1 MAEQVNIKEQIK
13 LLVFLQDIDAKIYA
27 LRRDKDEL
35 PQEIA
40 GLQKSFEEK
49 KAELHKLE
57 EKAKALTVKRKEREL
72 ELSSKEENIKKL
84 TGQLSSLKTNKE
96 YKVMLEQIVSIKTD
110 NSVLEEEILKMMDE
124 QDTTKENAVLEKAHL
139 SEEEKKFL
147 EEKKKVEE
155 RMQELEFSINDLT
168 AKGKQIIPSID
179 KRIYAVYEKILK
191 ALHGLALVKV
201 ENYSCKGCFM
211 AVTSQVVNE
220 IKMQEKLVICGSCAR
235 ILYLEEDL

>member
-1 MAEQVNIKEQIK
+1 
-13 LLVFLQDIDAKIYA
+13 
-27 LRRDKDEL
+27 
-35 PQEIA
+35 
-40 GLQKSFEEK
+40 
-49 KAELHKLE
+49 
-57 EKAKALTVKRKEREL
+57 
-72 ELSSKEENIKKL
+72 
-84 TGQLSSLKTNKE
+84 
-96 YKVMLEQIVSIKTD
+96 
-110 NSVLEEEILKMMDE
+110 
-124 QDTTKENAVLEKAHL
+124 
-139 SEEEKKFL
+139 
-147 EEKKKVEE
+147 
-155 RMQELEFSINDLT
+155 MQELEFSINDLT